1 MYYQQCCQKLPLSQH
16 RARRSQASGARSDGL
31 AWGTGYPASSVRRAA
46 KAGTARSAALQPRAP
61 PGGQQPRRGRLGA
74 RGPLGRRRG
83 RGPGGEGGP
92 PAPRRRRQACPPAGT
107 PQSCGRGGAD
117 WRPRAG
123 LSPGRAADRP
133 AFPAPGGRAGLSTSR
148 EAGIVLRRGWFDLR
162 TLRAR

>member
-74 RGPLGRRRG
+74 RGPLGRR
-83 RGPGGEGGP
+83 
-92 PAPRRRRQACPPAGT
+92 PRRRR
-107 PQSCGRGGAD
+107 
-117 WRPRAG
+117 RPSGPSAAAAAG
-123 LSPGRAADRP
+123 LPSRGDPAELWARRRGLETESGPVPGPRGRQAGLPSPGRPRRP
-133 AFPAPGGRAGLSTSR
+133 VHLPGSGNCVAKGL
-148 EAGIVLRRGWFDLR
+148 V
-162 TLRAR
+162 